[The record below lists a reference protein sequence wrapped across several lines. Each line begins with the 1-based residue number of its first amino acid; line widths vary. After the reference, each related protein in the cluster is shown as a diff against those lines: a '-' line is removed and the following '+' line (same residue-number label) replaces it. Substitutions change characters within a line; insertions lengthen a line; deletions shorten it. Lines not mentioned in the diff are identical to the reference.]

1 MRTIV
6 ASKSIIE
13 QKGNDNDI
21 INILKRFFDFMYII
35 NKHFENLTTRTSI
48 RIILNQR
55 RGQGGFIQPPEKI
68 KVGGYINL
76 GV

>member
-35 NKHFENLTTRTSI
+35 NEHFENLTTRTII

-55 RGQGGFIQPPEKI
+55 RRQEGYIQPPEKI